1 MQHKYEI
8 CNTQMRYYMPQE
20 IDQHIAKDI
29 REFLEQK
36 IMSEQIRELIFDF
49 SETEFMDSSGIG
61 IVIGRCRTLGYYN
74 GKVYV
79 QNIGERIDKIF
90 LAAGLY
96 QMVEVKE
103 ELS

>member
-1 MQHKYEI
+1 
-8 CNTQMRYYMPQE
+8 MPQE